1 MTKVLTIANQK
12 GGVGKT
18 TTVVNL
24 AHALALTGKEI
35 LVIDLDPQGQAA
47 TFLGMEQSAGAFYL
61 LSTCI
66 DPAANPLMV
75 LRQQTRSS
83 GRERLYLI
91 PGNPLTN
98 MAQTMLNASN
108 APVSVI
114 RRILSPFI
122 SNGKPD
128 YVLIDTAPSVGG
140 IQERAMWAADLLIV
154 PTLPDSSSLEG
165 VRYIVEVVTELKK
178 KDWGGKLLGIL
189 PTQYEERTRESRASI
204 DDLKKTFRGLA
215 LPPIS
220 DRTILRDARSRG
232 QTIFEYDSESQS
244 AKEYMTLAELVRKET
259 HRER

>member
-1 MTKVLTIANQK
+1 MAKVVVIANQK

-24 AHALALTGKEI
+24 AHALALMGKEI
-35 LVIDLDPQGQAA
+35 LVIDLDPQGQVA

-66 DPAANPLMV
+66 DPSANPLMV

-114 RRILSPFI
+114 RRVLTPLI

-204 DDLKKTFRGLA
+204 ADLKRAFRGLV
-215 LPPIS
+215 LHPIS

-244 AKEYMTLAELVRKET
+244 SKEYWKLAETVR
-259 HRER
+259 RESA